1 MTNSLVQRLIE
12 MCCRHEFTWPHA
24 GVHGTAYQACL
35 LCGAVYSYDCNT
47 MQRTGRLVT
56 TADSRYQG
64 TPRKTNRK
72 RVESSSKSQR
82 AITDACVALS
92 GRQRSR
98 GAAQE

>member
-56 TADSRYQG
+56 TADSRYQ
-64 TPRKTNRK
+64 
-72 RVESSSKSQR
+72 
-82 AITDACVALS
+82 ALP
-92 GRQRSR
+92 GRQTAS
-98 GAAQE
+98 E

>member
-1 MTNSLVQRLIE
+1 MANSLVQRVIE

-56 TADSRYQG
+56 TADSSYQ
-64 TPRKTNRK
+64 
-72 RVESSSKSQR
+72 
-82 AITDACVALS
+82 ALPA
-92 GRQRSR
+92 RQTAS
-98 GAAQE
+98 E